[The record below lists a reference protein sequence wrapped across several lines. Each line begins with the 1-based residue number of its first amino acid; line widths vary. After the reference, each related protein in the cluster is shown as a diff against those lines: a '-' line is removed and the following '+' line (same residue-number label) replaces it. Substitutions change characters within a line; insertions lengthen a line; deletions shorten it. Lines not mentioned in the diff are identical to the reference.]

1 MPSNLRTAG
10 AAQSHLTQ
18 EERQQ
23 LHKVLFTRAIKEIS
37 EGSMKEA
44 QIAVELMERDGTGED
59 TAAEVL
65 AALLG
70 DNGIPDET

>member
-1 MPSNLRTAG
+1 M
-10 AAQSHLTQ
+10 TQ
-18 EERQQ
+18 KEREQ
-23 LHKVLFTRAIKEIS
+23 LHKVLFTRALREIS

-44 QIAVELMERDGTGED
+44 QIAVELMEREGAGED
-59 TAAEVL
+59 TASEIL

>member
-1 MPSNLRTAG
+1 MLYN
-10 AAQSHLTQ
+10 
-18 EERQQ
+18 
-23 LHKVLFTRAIKEIS
+23 RALKEIT

-44 QIAVELMERDGTGED
+44 QIAVELLEKAGTGED

>member
-1 MPSNLRTAG
+1 M
-10 AAQSHLTQ
+10 TQ
-18 EERQQ
+18 EQREKIREA
-23 LHKVLFTRAIKEIS
+23 LYNRALKEIT

-44 QIAVELMERDGTGED
+44 QIAVELMSREGMGED
-59 TAAEVL
+59 SATEVL

>member
-1 MPSNLRTAG
+1 M
-10 AAQSHLTQ
+10 TQ
-18 EERQQ
+18 EQREKIREA
-23 LHKVLFTRAIKEIS
+23 LYNRALREIT

-44 QIAVELMERDGTGED
+44 QIAVELMDREGMGED

-70 DNGIPDET
+70 DDRVPDET

>member
-1 MPSNLRTAG
+1 MTR
-10 AAQSHLTQ
+10 
-18 EERQQ
+18 EEREQ
-23 LHKVLFTRAIKEIS
+23 LLKALYSRALREIS

-44 QIAVELMERDGTGED
+44 QIAVELMDREGMGED

>member
-1 MPSNLRTAG
+1 MTR
-10 AAQSHLTQ
+10 
-18 EERQQ
+18 EERDQ
-23 LHKVLFTRAIKEIS
+23 LHKALYSRALREIT

-44 QIAVELMERDGTGED
+44 QIAVELMDREGTGED

-70 DNGIPDET
+70 DNRIPDET

>member
-1 MPSNLRTAG
+1 MTR
-10 AAQSHLTQ
+10 
-18 EERQQ
+18 EERDQ
-23 LHKVLFTRAIKEIS
+23 LHKALYSRALREIT

-44 QIAVELMERDGTGED
+44 QIAVELMSREGMGED
-59 TAAEVL
+59 SATEVL

>member
-1 MPSNLRTAG
+1 MTR
-10 AAQSHLTQ
+10 
-18 EERQQ
+18 EERDQ
-23 LHKVLFTRAIKEIS
+23 LHIALYSRALREIS

-44 QIAVELMERDGTGED
+44 QIAVELMDREGTGED

-70 DNGIPDET
+70 DNRIPDEA

>member
-1 MPSNLRTAG
+1 M
-10 AAQSHLTQ
+10 TQ
-18 EERQQ
+18 KERDQ
-23 LHKVLFTRAIKEIS
+23 LHKALYNRALREIS

-44 QIAVELMERDGTGED
+44 QIAVELMDREGEGED

>member
-1 MPSNLRTAG
+1 MTR
-10 AAQSHLTQ
+10 
-18 EERQQ
+18 EEREQ
-23 LHKVLFTRAIKEIS
+23 LHKALYSRALREIT

-44 QIAVELMERDGTGED
+44 QIAVELMDREGAGED

-70 DNGIPDET
+70 DDGIPDET